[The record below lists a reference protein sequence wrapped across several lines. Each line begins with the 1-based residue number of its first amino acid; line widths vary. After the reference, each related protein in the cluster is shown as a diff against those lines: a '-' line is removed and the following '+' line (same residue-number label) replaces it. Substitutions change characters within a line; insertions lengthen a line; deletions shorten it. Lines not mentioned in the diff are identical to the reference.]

1 MTKPLAVHTL
11 IIMANPLDQLIQADL
26 AVNWHPFMQMKDF
39 ETYPPKHIISADGI
53 KLFTNDTW
61 YYDTISSWWCNI
73 LGHRHPA
80 IVNALKTQLDTLD
93 HIMFGNF
100 THDGAIRLSQRL
112 VDITPKGLDRVYYSD
127 NGSTAVEVAIKMSL
141 NFWLNSRH
149 KNKVKLVCFHGS
161 YHGDTVGAM
170 SISGVNQFNHA
181 FKSLMFDAIVLPDP
195 SLNEMAALEALNQC
209 LQNESHHIAAVI
221 VEPLLMGAGGMKLTS
236 PQFFKQVRQLTH
248 DVDVHL
254 ISDEV
259 ATGFGRMGTLFASD
273 ASGVSPD
280 FMCLSKALTNGQ
292 LPLAVT
298 LTTNHIYQA
307 FYADFDEGKRFTM
320 GIHLRQI
327 RWDAQ
332 LQTLRLM
339 S

>member
-1 MTKPLAVHTL
+1 
-11 IIMANPLDQLIQADL
+11 
-26 AVNWHPFMQMKDF
+26 
-39 ETYPPKHIISADGI
+39 
-53 KLFTNDTW
+53 
-61 YYDTISSWWCNI
+61 
-73 LGHRHPA
+73 
-80 IVNALKTQLDTLD
+80 
-93 HIMFGNF
+93 
-100 THDGAIRLSQRL
+100 
-112 VDITPKGLDRVYYSD
+112 
-127 NGSTAVEVAIKMSL
+127 
-141 NFWLNSRH
+141 
-149 KNKVKLVCFHGS
+149 
-161 YHGDTVGAM
+161 
-170 SISGVNQFNHA
+170 
-181 FKSLMFDAIVLPDP
+181 MFDAIVLPDP

-307 FYADFDEGKRFTM
+307 FYADFDEGKRFTRHTFTANPL
-320 GIHLRQI
+320 GCAEERY
-327 RWDAQ
+327 A
-332 LQTLRLM
+332 
-339 S
+339 